1 MFNNEQAKE
10 KKKNGADNKDDSD
23 DDDIDLVTVEELKVL
38 VGRGQELPVNPAVD
52 EILNELE
59 QMLKVSQSWEEK
71 ASICLQAKYVIARW
85 CSMCNKLTECV
96 NVFLA
101 CDVTSGQL
109 FA

>member
-85 CSMCNKLTECV
+85 FSMCHKLTDCV
-96 NVFLA
+96 NGFGL
-101 CDVTSGQL
+101 
-109 FA
+109 

>member
-1 MFNNEQAKE
+1 MFNNEQAKA
-10 KKKNGADNKDDSD
+10 KKKNGVDNKDDSD

-71 ASICLQAKYVIARW
+71 ASICLQAKYVI
-85 CSMCNKLTECV
+85 S
-96 NVFLA
+96 
-101 CDVTSGQL
+101 
-109 FA
+109 

>member
-10 KKKNGADNKDDSD
+10 KKKNGADNKDDSDD

-59 QMLKVSQSWEEK
+59 QTLKVSQSWEEK
-71 ASICLQAKYVIARW
+71 ASICLQAKYVYWNLYHLSHMIQYRL
-85 CSMCNKLTECV
+85 SY
-96 NVFLA
+96 
-101 CDVTSGQL
+101 
-109 FA
+109 